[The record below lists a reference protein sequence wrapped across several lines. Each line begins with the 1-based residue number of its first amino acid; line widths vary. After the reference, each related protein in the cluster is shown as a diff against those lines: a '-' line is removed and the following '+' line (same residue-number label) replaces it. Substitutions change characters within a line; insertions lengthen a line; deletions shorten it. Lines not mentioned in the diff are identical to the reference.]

1 MNETSFLLKDQN
13 TMEASYN
20 TTGGRNT
27 FNMLDSQEVSL
38 QMSEVDELLSMLGRA
53 QTLLKDQAGE
63 NVQ

>member
-1 MNETSFLLKDQN
+1 MDETSFLLKDQN

-20 TTGGRNT
+20 TTGRRNT

>member
-20 TTGGRNT
+20 TTGRRNT

-53 QTLLKDQAGE
+53 QTLLKDQTGE